1 VSNSGRPSRKG
12 SSGSNIFDVAL
23 LAGVSAM
30 TVSNVM
36 NGRGRVSSATK
47 ARVLEA
53 VASVGY
59 VADVAARSLSG
70 AKTRT
75 LGVLAHNLTTQFV
88 GEVLRGAATAAN
100 SSGYQLL
107 IATTPTPELE
117 DLLASARALRTLF
130 DGLILVHPWLHQVTR
145 EDWQALDLPML
156 VVQPQGL
163 LSLPSISEAGARG
176 AGLAM
181 EHLVGL
187 GHRRIGFVSG
197 DPGLTADSVLEGYHQ
212 GLESAG
218 IEFDPNLVACGGF
231 YQQGGFRAAHMLLDL
246 PGPPS
251 AIFAANDLS
260 AFGVLD
266 AAQARNLR
274 VPQDLSVV
282 GYNDIPT
289 ASQVYPP
296 LTTVRQPIYEMGYQ
310 AVELLLQMTR
320 GGAVPPRTILPTE
333 LVVRA
338 TTAAPPT
345 Y

>member
-1 VSNSGRPSRKG
+1 
-12 SSGSNIFDVAL
+12 
-23 LAGVSAM
+23 M

-36 NGRGRVSSATK
+36 NGKGRVSSATK

-70 AKTRT
+70 ARTRT
-75 LGVLAHNLTTQFV
+75 LGVLTHNLTTQFV
-88 GEVLRGAATAAN
+88 SEVLRGAATAAN

-117 DLLASARALRTLF
+117 DLLSSARALRTLF
-130 DGLILVHPWLHQVTR
+130 DGLILVHPWLPHVAR

-163 LSLPSISEAGARG
+163 LSLPSISEAGANG
-176 AGLAM
+176 ACLAM
-181 EHLVGL
+181 EHLISL
-187 GHRRIGFVSG
+187 GHRRIGLVSG
-197 DPGLTADSVLEGYHQ
+197 DPGLTADSVLEGYRQ
-212 GLESAG
+212 GLELAV
-218 IEFDPNLVACGGF
+218 IQFDPELVACGA
-231 YQQGGFRAAHMLLDL
+231 YHQQGGFQAAHTLLDL
-246 PGPPS
+246 PNPPS

-266 AAQARNLR
+266 AAQARSLR

-296 LTTVRQPIYEMGYQ
+296 LTTIRQPIYEMGHQ
-310 AVELLLQMTR
+310 AVELLLQITR
-320 GGAVPPRTILPTE
+320 GQAVPPHTVLPTE

-338 TTAAPPT
+338 TTASLLT
-345 Y
+345 L